1 MISKHVAYDSGHDD
15 YRALARYI
23 ADAGHDGEKCLAH
36 WCAGCAAEDDYE
48 LAIVEAQAVQ
58 AQNTRSGK
66 EKTYHLLISF
76 RPEDETAL
84 TPEVFKAIEARFAAA
99 LGFAEHQR
107 HCGIHKNTNNIHMH
121 IAYNMLC
128 LIQFNVIQ
136 LNTKYI

>member
-58 AQNTRSGK
+58 AQNTRLS
-66 EKTYHLLISF
+66 LI
-76 RPEDETAL
+76 
-84 TPEVFKAIEARFAAA
+84 
-99 LGFAEHQR
+99 
-107 HCGIHKNTNNIHMH
+107 H
-121 IAYNMLC
+121 I
-128 LIQFNVIQ
+128 
-136 LNTKYI
+136 